1 MRWRIAVASALLAPK
16 SKVTQSATAQTA
28 ACLRHRYVH
37 ADRTGSRSSAPGYAT
52 RPTHTVTDARQ
63 PVVTMRVARAS
74 AWSQTLRNPLKLRPT
89 RRSDRRRHPTRS
101 ISWRSFAATLADA
114 RITALRDTRSATAAK
129 EARRSAGRC
138 QSRCRRLATRSP
150 SPPSSSAGL
159 TSTRRATRMN
169 PRRVADS
176 SVHPTTSPG
185 RGSSVALS
193 VRSSELCT
201 SRRSLAWRT
210 SSPTPYET
218 SSAASDLRPARFSL
232 RIIRAMQLPG
242 ARGKIAEGVALR
254 KRARR
259 RL

>member
-74 AWSQTLRNPLKLRPT
+74 AWSQTLRNPLQLPPKLAAVIDDATPHARFPGARSPQRCPMPGSP
-89 RRSDRRRHPTRS
+89 RR
-101 ISWRSFAATLADA
+101 
-114 RITALRDTRSATAAK
+114 
-129 EARRSAGRC
+129 
-138 QSRCRRLATRSP
+138 ATRGRPRRPRRPADQRAVAKAGAAASLHGAQA
-150 SPPSSSAGL
+150 PPSSSAGL

-176 SVHPTTSPG
+176 SGHPTPSPG
-185 RGSSVALS
+185 RGCSVALS
-193 VRSSELCT
+193 VRSSELRT
-201 SRRSLAWRT
+201 SRRSLALRT
-210 SSPTPYET
+210 SSPMPHKRSTAVSAP
-218 SSAASDLRPARFSL
+218 SSELWCL
-232 RIIRAMQLPG
+232 QLNTTG
-242 ARGKIAEGVALR
+242 
-254 KRARR
+254 
-259 RL
+259 